1 MKSYI
6 DYIYYRINKLYYKH
20 DRGLGVYAV
29 LIISLTE
36 GFLVLDAFL
45 FLEHFFFTTQQL
57 QTSKLIGSIII
68 IISIFPLS
76 LFNYI
81 RYIKPKGTYDK
92 LNSLW
97 KDESLTKRIIKGL
110 LIFIL
115 LLVPWL
121 LLFIMNFLHHK

>member
-6 DYIYYRINKLYYKH
+6 DYVYYRISKLYYKY

-36 GFLVLDAFL
+36 GFLVLDVFL
-45 FLEHFFFTTQQL
+45 FLEQFFFTTQQL
-57 QTSKLIGSIII
+57 QTSKLIGPIII
-68 IISIFPLS
+68 IVSVFPLS

-92 LNSLW
+92 FDSLW
-97 KDESLTKRIIKGL
+97 KEESLTKRVIKGL
-110 LIFIL
+110 LIFIS

-121 LLFIMNFLHHK
+121 ILFIINSIHH